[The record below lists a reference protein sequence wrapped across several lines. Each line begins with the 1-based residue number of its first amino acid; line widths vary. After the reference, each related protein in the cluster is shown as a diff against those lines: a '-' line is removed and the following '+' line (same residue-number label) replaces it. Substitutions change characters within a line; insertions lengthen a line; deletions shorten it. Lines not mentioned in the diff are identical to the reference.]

1 MFGIYLSKK
10 KSYFIIRIK
19 SFSVCK
25 NYQKLKSKYTFSK
38 KLFGIAK
45 KVLQK
50 NMLTLIQSLWN
61 NRPNQN
67 SLEFVSI
74 ITNKINSPEFSISPQ
89 KVLQEFAT
97 IANDFHDFCQNEI
110 AKVTQ
115 SDVGFQR
122 RWNMLITSDFSA
134 KLWNQFED
142 IATLCEAIM
151 LEWTN
156 NQLLQN

>member
-1 MFGIYLSKK
+1 
-10 KSYFIIRIK
+10 
-19 SFSVCK
+19 
-25 NYQKLKSKYTFSK
+25 
-38 KLFGIAK
+38 
-45 KVLQK
+45 
-50 NMLTLIQSLWN
+50 MLTLIQSLWDN
-61 NRPNQN
+61 DPSQN

-74 ITNKINSPEFSISPQ
+74 IMNKTNSQEFSISPQ

-97 IANDFHDFCQNEI
+97 ISSDFHDFCQNEI
-110 AKVTQ
+110 AKATQ
-115 SDVGFQR
+115 SDENFQR
-122 RWNMLITSDFSA
+122 RWNMLIASDFSA